1 MAASVSASSTTNGNG
16 DLHRIVVGIDFGTTF
31 TAVAWAETSRPSQIE
46 LITNWPTAGALVGAQ
61 VPSEL
66 SYPND
71 GDTTNYSWGY
81 NISPKAKKVKWFKLA
96 LETDSDI
103 FKLPPNIQPIT
114 VVEHFLT
121 AVYTHTMSTLY
132 RRFDRSVMATASVD
146 FVLTVPAIWSDAAK
160 QKTFDAARR
169 AGMGNEHN
177 LDLLSEPESA
187 AIYTLKNMDSGN
199 SAVSVGDRIV
209 VCDCGGGTVDVISY
223 EVRQI
228 RPQLRVAEV
237 TAGTGDYCGSTFI
250 DQEFERLFQHRMGA
264 LYAKVPMQNRQ
275 QIVKNF
281 ELCKIAFRNDAS
293 LPTFYVNVPTMSD
306 VPEAGI
312 YGGMF
317 EITREEMQALF
328 APVVESVIRLVK
340 AQVLAVSE
348 GTFRAN
354 SIMLV
359 GGFGESEYLFQRIES
374 WARPYRIQVIQ
385 PRDASTAIV
394 RGAVMRGLEPK
405 HAAAAEKT
413 EVLRRAR
420 RSYGVPTN
428 QMFIPGKHYDADL
441 YVDPET
447 GERLARN
454 QISWFIRKNQVMG
467 DEAIFRTFF
476 SCNPH
481 PHFQSPMQGTNQ
493 KKEMYKN

>member
-1 MAASVSASSTTNGNG
+1 MASAN

-31 TAVAWAETSRPSQIE
+31 TAVAWAETSRPGQIE
-46 LITNWPTAGALVGAQ
+46 LITNWPTAGSLVGAQ
-61 VPSEL
+61 VPSEV

-71 GDTTNYSWGY
+71 GDTTNFSWGY

-103 FKLPPNIQPIT
+103 FSLPPNVTPVT
-114 VVEHFLT
+114 VVENFLS
-121 AVYTHTMSTLY
+121 AIYKHTISTLY
-132 RRFDRSVMATASVD
+132 RRFDRGVMAITTVD

-160 QKTFDAARR
+160 QKTYDAARR
-169 AGMGNEHN
+169 AGMGNEHA
-177 LDLLSEPESA
+177 LELLSEPESA

-199 SAVSVGDRIV
+199 SAVNVNDRIV

-228 RPQLRVAEV
+228 QPQLRVAEC

-250 DQEFERLFQHRMGA
+250 DQEFEKLFAKRMGPVEFG
-264 LYAKVPMQNRQ
+264 KITMTNRQ

-281 ELCKIAFRNDAS
+281 ELCKIAFRNDPN
-293 LPTFYVNVPTMSD
+293 LPTFYVNVPAVSD
-306 VPEAGI
+306 LQSAGI
-312 YGGMF
+312 FGGMF

-328 APVVESVIRLVK
+328 EPVIVQVLKLVK
-340 AQVLAVSE
+340 DQVQAVSE

-354 SIMLV
+354 SILLV
-359 GGFGESEYLFQRIES
+359 GGFGESEYLYQRVQE
-374 WARPYRIQVIQ
+374 WARTYKIQVIQ

-394 RGAVMRGLEPK
+394 RGAVIKGMEPK
-405 HAAAAEKT
+405 TAGPAKT

-428 QMFIPGKHYDADL
+428 QVYIPGKHDNNDL
-441 YVDPET
+441 YLDPET
-447 GERLARN
+447 GEKLARN
-454 QISWFIRKNQVMG
+454 QMSWFIRKNQVMS
-467 DEAIFRTFF
+467 DDATFRKATT
-476 SCNPH
+476 PYK
-481 PHFQSPMQGTNQ
+481 G
-493 KKEMYKN
+493 KKHN

>member
-1 MAASVSASSTTNGNG
+1 MMAAEENSK

-31 TAVAWAETSRPSQIE
+31 TAVAWAETSRPGQIE
-46 LITNWPTAGALVGAQ
+46 LITNWPTAGSLVGAQ

-66 SYPND
+66 SYPTD

-81 NISPKAKKVKWFKLA
+81 SISPKAKKVKCFKLA

-103 FKLPPNIQPIT
+103 FSLPSNIGPIT
-114 VVEHFLT
+114 VVENFLA
-121 AVYTHTMSTLY
+121 AVYKHTMATLY
-132 RRFDRSVMATASVD
+132 RRFDRHVMAITTVD

-160 QKTFDAARR
+160 QKTYDAARR

-177 LDLLSEPESA
+177 LELLSEPESA
-187 AIYTLKNMDSGN
+187 AIYTLKNMDSTN
-199 SAVSVGDRIV
+199 SAVKVNDRIV

-228 RPQLRVAEV
+228 QPQLRVAEC

-250 DQEFERLFQHRMGA
+250 DQEFEKLFAARMGSA
-264 LYAKVPMQNRQ
+264 HFGKISLQNRQ

-281 ELCKIAFRNDAS
+281 ELCKIAFRNDPN
-293 LPTFYVNVPTMSD
+293 LPTFYVNVPAMND
-306 VPEAGI
+306 LAEAGI

-317 EITREEMQALF
+317 EMTREEMQKLF
-328 APVVESVIRLVK
+328 EPVVVQVIRLVK
-340 AQVLAVSE
+340 DQVQAVSE

-354 SIMLV
+354 SILLV
-359 GGFGESEYLFQRIES
+359 GGFGESEYLYQRVLD

-394 RGAVMRGLEPK
+394 RGAVLRGMEPK
-405 HAAAAEKT
+405 TAAAGVGKT

-428 QMFIPGKHYDADL
+428 QAFIPGKHFDSDL

-447 GERLARN
+447 GEKLARN
-454 QISWFIRKNQVMG
+454 QISWFIRKNQVVG
-467 DEAIFRTFF
+467 DEALFRKAKYPL
-476 SCNPH
+476 CK
-481 PHFQSPMQGTNQ
+481 GCW
-493 KKEMYKN
+493 